1 MQCKSRYCPVS
12 AEVIS
17 HCFPVSDRTPPE
29 VAILGNRYHLSS
41 DLTGVID
48 FDDEDDDF
56 SSADDAPKPRIN
68 KLNEDVKDPKRRRR
82 ELPAQQRREAYEM
95 ESKADRTYVQRV
107 RKSAMKDFKQKKSK
121 LARGILTSLKRLR
134 SCPRQPRVSSA
145 KNGTSLVE
153 RTPAITDDSSD
164 SDELEQESHSSDSAS
179 DGSDDEVTRK
189 TVEKETISDS
199 SDSDDDEGEEVVDS
213 VFSSFPSVRKFA
225 HKYLRKKS
233 KVQRSRPTSVRRS
246 SRSST
251 TASER
256 TTTTKS
262 QRSDDHEEKG
272 GDAKVVNKAQAKEPK
287 KVTLNATASCFQDY
301 IDLTLEDDDD
311 SFLDEVET
319 RTKGSGSKQT
329 SARHFFKPNGKSAS
343 IKLSEESLTAR
354 EIEIKRQAAINA
366 FRYFPSANGL
376 VINEKRPPED
386 EAITMVDQFAAL
398 LQPHQV
404 EGIRFLW
411 ENTMKSIT
419 DARQPDSKETYGCV
433 LAHCMGLGKT
443 FTVIAFLATLMANP
457 TIRGIVDPDPSLHA
471 EDAGFSPERPKP
483 LIHRVLVITPK
494 NVLHNWAKEVYKWT
508 PKELLPLLNITTVD
522 GTNQSK
528 ADKHRKRLQQ
538 IHDWYV
544 KGGILVMSYEMFRSL
559 VIEDTRD
566 TNISATDKQLRLEK
580 AQKYLVDPGPD
591 MVVADEAHIIKN
603 DRTKINEAVSA
614 LRTKRRIALTGTP
627 LQNHLDEYWCMVEW
641 VKKRFLY
648 SRKEFMKLFIRP
660 IREGEA
666 KDAPL
671 SRVQNMKKR
680 SHALHKRLTPIVHR
694 KDQSEL
700 SKMISKRE
708 FIITV
713 RMTGFQSYLYKLY
726 LSKLKRSGTT
736 FLFRCFQTM
745 MRISNHPVNIALHAA
760 TWIQNDMNKAIRAH
774 SGSSKLSLRE
784 AARQLTPIHD
794 HYKNQGKEA
803 LQKLERAADRNEQ
816 GLLRE
821 STKTSSKASRR
832 GAKNAKKRKAKGK
845 ARRRLKKLEEQI
857 ARVDEDDILFDDDD
871 DDDDDYFDED
881 DDGNST
887 QGDSSDDGYGEDN
900 LDDDDGADL
909 EDFVVDDD
917 VIEYNSD
924 ESASDL
930 LETKLRKRKAKK
942 TSKNKAKRIRLDDLS
957 SESTAVLL
965 DDSDDDDDDSGD
977 EDDSSVEIVADPK
990 KSQSNPTKEALDTE
1004 TKNSFPPNDTK
1015 QEAKALSAE
1024 SAMEEDYFGEDGYFK
1039 PEPMW
1044 APRSTVNE
1052 VIPPPKEESP
1062 APDSAPVPSSVETAP
1077 SPTPKKLE
1085 TASTNE
1091 VAPAASSTEPTITIV
1106 DDGALEND
1114 LTEDEEPDELGS
1126 NWWKEIGADVTEST
1140 EPLSARDLLRLS
1152 NKMIIVLSLLAR
1164 TVLEGEKM
1172 IIFSQSL
1179 YTLDV
1184 IEKFLSLRK
1193 WGELVG
1199 NNFENDAHRFSMW
1212 SKGEEY
1218 LRIDGSISNRQ
1229 SLIDKFND
1237 PVKGARTH
1245 LMLISTKAGNMGI
1258 NLQAANRLVLFDCSW
1273 NPMHDLQAIYRAY
1286 RVGQHRDVFIYRL
1299 VSSGT
1304 MEEKIYKKQVS
1315 KMARANRVVDAQ
1327 MPSNAFTEKE
1337 KSELLEFDEEE
1348 SPDLDDNDDMVDGN
1362 APAPTKRSNA
1372 LQQLMDALQEGTQD
1386 KVLMQFL
1393 EEYGTSLFKSIENH
1407 DSFLVDDS
1415 EQHLN
1420 SEEKES
1426 AELELQRELDSL
1438 RGVVRP
1444 SASSFVTAAAAPS
1457 QLPPPPPPPPAV
1469 VKPTTVAPA
1478 VTRVT
1483 KAVVNTRPAAPAQP
1497 LIGAPR
1503 PNTPNREFT
1512 DQQMQIL
1519 VATVSLL
1526 PADTYFERVSMS
1538 MNVLFGYRNGVNAIS
1553 ADEYRKLFQR
1563 MNQQGKVSE
1572 YVTNPNFQ
1580 NFREQVRLAYLR
1592 RGITL

>member
-1 MQCKSRYCPVS
+1 M
-12 AEVIS
+12 
-17 HCFPVSDRTPPE
+17 
-29 VAILGNRYHLSS
+29 
-41 DLTGVID
+41 ID

-121 LARGILTSLKRLR
+121 LARGLLNSLKRLR
-134 SCPRQPRVSSA
+134 SCPRQPRVSSK

-179 DGSDDEVTRK
+179 DGSVDEMTRK

-199 SDSDDDEGEEVVDS
+199 SDSDDEEGEEVVDS

-225 HKYLRKKS
+225 HNYLRKKS
-233 KVQRSRPTSVRRS
+233 KVQRSRPTSIRRS
-246 SRSST
+246 SQSST
-251 TASER
+251 TAASTR
-256 TTTTKS
+256 PTIAKS
-262 QRSDDHEEKG
+262 QRSDSRQEKDG
-272 GDAKVVNKAQAKEPK
+272 TNFVGKSQAKEAK
-287 KVTLNATASCFQDY
+287 KSQSQSQLIAACFQDY

-311 SFLDEVET
+311 SFIDEVDM
-319 RTKGSGSKQT
+319 RTKGSGGKQM
-329 SARHFFKPNGKSAS
+329 SARSFFKPNGKTAS
-343 IKLSEESLTAR
+343 IQLSEESLTAR

-376 VINEKRPPED
+376 VINEKRPAED

-457 TIRGIVDPDPSLHA
+457 TLRGVVDPDLSLHT

-483 LIHRVLVITPK
+483 LIHRVLVIVPK
-494 NVLHNWAKEVYKWT
+494 NVLHNWAKEVNKWT

-522 GTNQSK
+522 STNTSK
-528 ADKHRKRLQQ
+528 SDKHSKRLQQ

-544 KGGILVMSYEMFRSL
+544 KGGILVVSYEMFRSL
-559 VIEDTRD
+559 VIGDMRD
-566 TNISATDKQLRLEK
+566 STLSASDRQLRLEK
-580 AQKYLVDPGPD
+580 AQKYLVNPGPD
-591 MVVADEAHIIKN
+591 LVVADEAHIIKN

-627 LQNHLDEYWCMVEW
+627 LQNHLEEYWCMVEW

-671 SRVQNMKKR
+671 SCVQNMKKR

-760 TWIQNDMNKAIRAH
+760 TWIQDDISKNAIRTH
-774 SGSSKLSLRE
+774 SGSSKLSLKE

-794 HYKNQGKEA
+794 HFKNQGKEA
-803 LQKLERAADRNEQ
+803 LQKLEQAADRNEQ

-821 STKTSSKASRR
+821 TSKPSSKMASRR
-832 GAKNAKKRKAKGK
+832 SLKAKKRKAKGI
-845 ARRRLKKLEEQI
+845 ARRRLKKLEDHI
-857 ARVDEDDILFDDDD
+857 DLVDEDDILFDDDD
-871 DDDDDYFDED
+871 DDDDEDFVDED
-881 DDGNST
+881 DDNI
-887 QGDSSDDGYGEDN
+887 QGDSSDDGYGEDDVDEEDD
-900 LDDDDGADL
+900 LDADL

-924 ESASDL
+924 DSASDL
-930 LETKLRKRKAKK
+930 LESKLRKRKTNKSLK
-942 TSKNKAKRIRLDDLS
+942 NTSKRIRLDDLS
-957 SESTAVLL
+957 SESTAVVL
-965 DDSDDDDDDSGD
+965 DDTDDD
-977 EDDSSVEIVADPK
+977 EDDNDNLVEEVPVS
-990 KSQSNPTKEALDTE
+990 KSPTNHKTTDNNTE
-1004 TKNSFPPNDTK
+1004 TKKSPLSKDTK
-1015 QEAKALSAE
+1015 EQEATTKGPE
-1024 SAMEEDYFGEDGYFK
+1024 VAMDEDDFGEDGYFK
-1039 PEPMW
+1039 LEPTW
-1044 APRSTVNE
+1044 APRAAVNE
-1052 VIPPPKEESP
+1052 AVPPKEESP
-1062 APDSAPVPSSVETAP
+1062 VAATVPISVEVVAP
-1077 SPTPKKLE
+1077 SPPTKPA
-1085 TASTNE
+1085 TASPTANE
-1091 VAPAASSTEPTITIV
+1091 EAPVASSTEPVIPIV
-1106 DDGALEND
+1106 GDGAPENE
-1114 LTEDEEPDELGS
+1114 LTEDEVPDELGLH
-1126 NWWKEIGADVTEST
+1126 WWKEIGADSTEST

-1212 SKGEEY
+1212 SKNEEY

-1348 SPDLDDNDDMVDGN
+1348 SPDIDDNEDVVDGN
-1362 APAPTKRSNA
+1362 APAAPTKRSKA

-1415 EQHLN
+1415 AQHLN

-1444 SASSFVTAAAAPS
+1444 STTSYAAAAPS
-1457 QLPPPPPPPPAV
+1457 QPPPPPPPAV
-1469 VKPTTVAPA
+1469 VRPTTVAPA
-1478 VTRVT
+1478 ATRVT
-1483 KAVVNTRPAAPAQP
+1483 KVVVNTRPAAPPVAA
-1497 LIGAPR
+1497 APR
-1503 PNTPNREFT
+1503 PTAPTGEYT

-1526 PADTYFERVSMS
+1526 PADTYFERVAMS
-1538 MNVLFGYRNGVNAIS
+1538 MNVLFGYRNGVNAIA
-1553 ADEYRKLFQR
+1553 ADEYRRLFQR
-1563 MNQQGKVSE
+1563 MTQQGKVGE
-1572 YVTNPNFQ
+1572 YITNPNFH